1 MQAGDNIH
9 ICYLQQL
16 DKWKYNFFQ
25 KFYRNLFGITTLTKF
40 QDDYILI
47 LPRYR
52 TYLYNRILYKRIIN
66 ILYDLSINYVVVSK
80 SLKNDEKLI
89 NVLNSENLNIING
102 KYLFEIMFLDA
113 IKYIADKQKRN
124 LNDIKLTILINDF
137 NKNFQDNIMILAD
150 KVKEIVIVTNNIN
163 KFKKLENKVRE
174 KFGIII
180 RISNNKRKI
189 LQDADIIYNIDFPEE
204 LINKYKIN
212 NNATIININKNAKI
226 YSKNFSG
233 INYNN
238 YEIITNYDSK
248 LDFNEI
254 MFNNEFSLKEI
265 YEAKILKEKNLHNAR
280 KVLKYEKI
288 KIKLIN
294 NKYI

>member
-66 ILYDLSINYVVVSK
+66 ILYDLSVNYVVISK

-233 INYNN
+233 FNYNN
-238 YEIITNYDSK
+238 YEILTNYDSK

-280 KVLKYEKI
+280 KALKYEKI